1 MNRAIKC
8 LTDRAQQI
16 NDEIHKLNE
25 SMKEPEM
32 NFEIF
37 FAENAIE
44 NLKDELTELQK
55 ATMIL
60 LKRTK
65 CKSKH

>member
-16 NDEIHKLNE
+16 NDEIAKLNK

-60 LKRTK
+60 LKPAQSAIK
-65 CKSKH
+65 